1 VTTSSLWSPALLRI
15 LLAQLAFGFSWCLYL
30 VAPKYFATALALGP
44 AGIGSV
50 AMTASTVSAASVLLL
65 VRSIDRARRRVFVRG
80 CLLLALSSLGYLFVE
95 RFGPLVYVL
104 QAGVAAS
111 YVMAFNAA
119 MAAVTD
125 VVPASR
131 LGQAFGLQS
140 AANLSMNAVSSMTAE
155 HIAQAY
161 GWRWV
166 FALAAA
172 SAVLA
177 LLLGLGLPAPRAV
190 DASTETQLAPPYRA
204 LATIYTAAALLGATY
219 VAMAIFHQPYALSL
233 GTERVSSFFV
243 GFTCAALFMRLGFG
257 NLGDRFGRK
266 AVALA
271 SCALYVLVVVSMVWL
286 DASQLWLYGAGF
298 GLAHGVLYPT
308 LIAFATER
316 APAGTEGRTIAAFSG
331 AFNVGAAAG
340 AAGWGALSTARGYPS
355 LFVGAGLCMLAAC
368 ACLSRTPRQSHLE
381 PREHG
386 LR

>member
-1 VTTSSLWSPALLRI
+1 VTTPSLWSPALLRI

-30 VAPKYFATALALGP
+30 VAPKYFATALAVGP
-44 AGIGSV
+44 ASIGSV
-50 AMTASTVSAASVLLL
+50 AMTASTVSAASVLLI
-65 VRSIDRARRRVFVRG
+65 VRSIDHARRSVFMRG
-80 CLLLALSSLGYLFVE
+80 CFLLALSSFGYLFVE

-111 YVMAFNAA
+111 YVLAFNAA
-119 MAAVTD
+119 MASVTD

-155 HIAQAY
+155 HIAQHY

-166 FALAAA
+166 FALATA

-177 LLLGLGLPAPRAV
+177 LVLGLGLPAPRSA
-190 DASTETQLAPPYRA
+190 DGKSAASPPPPYRA
-204 LATIYTAAALLGATY
+204 LATIFAASALLGASY

-233 GTERVSSFFV
+233 GAQRVSSFFV
-243 GFTCAALFMRLGFG
+243 GFTCSALFMRLGFG

-266 AVALA
+266 SVALA
-271 SCALYVLVVVSMVWL
+271 STALYVLVVASMTTL
-286 DASQLWLYGAGF
+286 DASKLWLYGAGF

-340 AAGWGALSTARGYPS
+340 AAGWGALSTQRGYPS
-355 LFVGAGLCMLAAC
+355 VYVGAGLCMLTAC
-368 ACLSRTPRQSHLE
+368 ACLSWTPRQA
-381 PREHG
+381 
-386 LR
+386 